1 MSYRVLITRT
11 AENDLNEAVNY
22 IEHVLFNPQAADDL
36 LNEAEARIM
45 NLASFPE
52 KYSLVDDPVL
62 HAWGIRL
69 VTVKNYLVFFRIDES
84 SQTVFIVRFLYG
96 RRNWISILKKGVPP
110 Q

>member
-1 MSYRVLITRT
+1 MSYRVLITRA

-22 IEHVLFNPQAADDL
+22 IEQILFNPQAADDL

-45 NLASFPE
+45 NLASFPG

-84 SQTVFIVRFLYG
+84 SQTVSVVRFLYG
-96 RRNWISILKKGVPP
+96 RRNWISILKKGVPLR
-110 Q
+110 